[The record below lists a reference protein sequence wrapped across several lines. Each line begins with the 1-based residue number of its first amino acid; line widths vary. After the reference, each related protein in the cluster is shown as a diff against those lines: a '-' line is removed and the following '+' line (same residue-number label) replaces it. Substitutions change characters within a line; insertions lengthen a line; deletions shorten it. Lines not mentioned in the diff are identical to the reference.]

1 MAYPFPEIEK
11 KWQRHWDEHETFRTP
26 DEPRQLSG
34 DEKFYVLDM
43 FPYPSGSGLHVGHPE
58 GYTATDIVARYK
70 RKQGVNVLHPM
81 GWDAFGLPAEQYALK
96 TNTHPRETTE
106 KNIAQFKRQLKRLG
120 FSYDWQREINTTD
133 PDYYKWTQWIFLQLY
148 EKGLAYQSEEPVWWC
163 EELGTVLANEEV
175 IDGKSERGGYP
186 CERVPMRQWVLK
198 ITEYADRLL
207 EGLEDLDW
215 PESTKEMQRN
225 WIGRSEGANV
235 YFDLVDVDDSLK
247 VYTTR
252 PDTLF
257 GATYMVLAPEYELL
271 DEITTDAHRDEVEAY
286 VDEALQKSERK
297 RKAEGEKSGVF
308 TGGYAVNPVNGE
320 EIPIWVADYVLASYG
335 TGAIMA
341 VPAHDERDYAF
352 AERYDLPIR
361 EVVEGGDVEKE
372 AYVGDGPHV
381 HSANE
386 DVSLNGLHNEEAKET
401 ITEWLEAEGEG
412 EHTVNYQLQDWLFS
426 RQRYWGEPFPIIF
439 TEDGEDKP
447 VPEDEL
453 PVTLPDL
460 DVFEPSGTP
469 EGPLATIEDWVNTT
483 DPETG
488 EPATRE
494 TNTMPQW
501 AGSCWYYLRFI
512 DPDNDDQLVDPE
524 KEEYWM
530 PVDLYVGG
538 SEHAVLHLLYARFW
552 HKVLYDAGV
561 VSTKEPFRTLVH
573 QGIILGEKE
582 YTAFVDPD
590 GNYVSAEHVDDGR
603 DTRTGAEV
611 EREQLDEEDVEK
623 DGDVFVLKE
632 RPEVQVD
639 AQSHKMSKSRGNVV
653 NPDDVVDEYGAD
665 ALRLYEMFMGP
676 LEQTKAW
683 DTDDVEGVFRFLN
696 RVWRLVVDEES
707 GDLADDLTD
716 EEPDREQLRELHRT
730 IKKVTEDIEERAF
743 NTAIA
748 AMMEF
753 VNAANKWDTMPR
765 PIMEPFVVLL
775 SPFAPHLCEE
785 LWARLG
791 HDESLAYADW
801 PEYEDELLRREVV
814 EMPVQVDGT
823 VRATIEVDADA
834 EEETVLAAA
843 KAAENV
849 ARHLDGKDIQ
859 REIYVPGQIV
869 NFVTG

>member
-1 MAYPFPEIEK
+1 MAYPFHEIEE
-11 KWQRHWDEHETFRTP
+11 KWQRYWDEHQTFRTP
-26 DEPRQLSG
+26 DEVPG
-34 DEKFYVLDM
+34 DEKEKFYVLDM

-207 EGLEDLDW
+207 EGLDDLDW

-235 YFDLVDVDDSLK
+235 YFDLVEVDDSLE

-257 GATYMVLAPEYELL
+257 GTTYMVLAPEHELL
-271 DEITTDAHRDEVEAY
+271 DEITTDEHREEVEEY
-286 VDEALQKSERK
+286 RTQALQKSERK
-297 RKAEGEKSGVF
+297 REQEGDKTGVF

-320 EIPIWVADYVLASYG
+320 EIPVWVADYVLASYG

-352 AERYDLPIR
+352 AETYGLPIR
-361 EVVEGGDVEKE
+361 EVVEGGNVEEE
-372 AYVGDGPHV
+372 AYTGDGPHV
-381 HSANE
+381 NSANE
-386 DVSLNGLHNEEAKET
+386 DVSLNGLHNEEAKEA
-401 ITEWLEAEGEG
+401 ITEWLEEQGKGEFA
-412 EHTVNYQLQDWLFS
+412 VNYQLQDWLFS
-426 RQRYWGEPFPIIF
+426 RQRYWGEPFPILF

-447 VPEDEL
+447 VPEEEL

-469 EGPLATIEDWVNTT
+469 EGPLATIEDWVETT

-561 VSTKEPFRTLVH
+561 VATQEPFQTLVH

-582 YTAFVDPD
+582 YTAFVDAD
-590 GNYVSAEHVDDGR
+590 GNYVSAEHVEDGV
-603 DTRTGAEV
+603 DTRTGAEL
-611 EREQLDEEDVEK
+611 EREDLDEDEVEK
-623 DGDVFVLKE
+623 DGDVFVLADQ
-632 RPEVQVD
+632 PEVQVD

-653 NPDDVVDEYGAD
+653 NPDDVIDEYGAD

-707 GDLADDLTD
+707 GEVIVID
-716 EEPDREQLRELHRT
+716 EEPDRDQWRQLHRT

-753 VNAANKWDTMPR
+753 VNIANKWDVMPR
-765 PIMEPFVVLL
+765 QVAEALVLLL
-775 SPFAPHLCEE
+775 SPFAPHLAEE

-791 HDESLAYADW
+791 YDDSLAYEDW
-801 PEYEDELLRREVV
+801 PEYDEELIQREVV
-814 EMPVQVDGT
+814 EMAVQVDGT

-834 EEETVLAAA
+834 EEGEVLATA
-843 KAAENV
+843 KAEDNV